1 MREIFGHFIRY
12 KYGIAVSV
20 FFLDSEFNMDTE
32 LLHRIALTMIPELG
46 PVCIRSLVE
55 YFGDARSVFTAK
67 KKDIA
72 TVEGIGG
79 QRAKQIRE
87 WKGFAEAEQE
97 LVFLDKHHIQ
107 PLFLTD
113 KVYPQRL
120 LHCYDPP
127 SLLYYR
133 GNADLNGSRIVSVIG
148 TRNHTEYGKQVTEE
162 LIRSLQSQ
170 HVLIISGLAFGI
182 DAIAHKIALQEGLYT
197 IGVLAH
203 GMDSLYPV
211 QHRSLAKEM
220 LKQGGLLTEF
230 RQNTKPDKHN
240 FPKRNRIVAGM
251 ADATIVIE
259 TAVKGGSMI
268 TAELAHTYN
277 RDVFAVPGRTTDPR
291 SSGCLKLIQQNKA
304 MIFTDTQQLVET
316 MGWEEQKKKPHTH
329 QKELFIEL
337 TVDEKRIVGLLQ
349 ETSMPI
355 DELYFRSGL
364 SNSNVAAAILSLE
377 MQGVIVSLPGK
388 MYKLV

>member
-1 MREIFGHFIRY
+1 
-12 KYGIAVSV
+12 
-20 FFLDSEFNMDTE
+20 MDTE
-32 LLHRIALTMIPELG
+32 LLYRISLTMIPELG
-46 PVCIRSLVE
+46 PVCIRSLIE
-55 YFGDARSVFTAK
+55 YFGDAGSVFKAK

-72 TVEGIGG
+72 AVEGIGE

-87 WKGFAEAEQE
+87 WKGFTEAEQE
-97 LVFLDKHHIQ
+97 LMFLGKHHIQ

-113 KVYPQRL
+113 KDYPQRL

-133 GNADLNGSRIVSVIG
+133 GKADLNLPRIISVIG
-148 TRNHTEYGKQVTEE
+148 TRNHTEYGKQATEE
-162 LIRSLQSQ
+162 LISSLQSQ
-170 HVLIISGLAFGI
+170 QVMIISGLAFGI
-182 DAIAHKIALQEGLYT
+182 DAIAHKTALQQGLPT

-268 TAELAHTYN
+268 TAELAHSYN
-277 RDVFAVPGRTTDPR
+277 RDLFAMPGRTTDAR

-304 MIFTDTQQLVET
+304 ILFTHTEQLIET
-316 MGWEEQKKKPHTH
+316 MGWEEKKQKPGSH
-329 QKELFIEL
+329 QRELFIEL
-337 TVDEKRIVGLLQ
+337 SADEKRIVALLQ
-349 ETSMPI
+349 HTAMPI
-355 DELYFRSGL
+355 DELYFKSAL
-364 SNSNVAAAILSLE
+364 SSSSAAAAILNLE
-377 MQGVIVSLPGK
+377 LQGVIVPLPGK
-388 MYKLV
+388 MYKLL